1 MYKLILG
8 MVLTA
13 TLSSASEPPLTR
25 EVDVEGIYALEIQDL
40 AADVEITTLNDEDAL
55 TTVKLEGSK
64 SVLDQVDLQI
74 RNTTFVISTS
84 QKSRQRTKVIQG
96 EEISG
101 NGDTINSSHLPDPM
115 AALPHLTIT
124 VPRNCMLSVLG
135 AMGGSWI
142 ITHSFQPVHL
152 SLNKGARFKI
162 NTLYGGGT
170 IRLAEQSQLW
180 VNALIGETL
189 LVHMLG
195 ASQMCTQNI
204 NAQVVNLSVNQES
217 KIVIHRGDIELIL
230 SARICDAGE
239 ITFNGKA
246 TNASLSITD
255 AGNIVINNV
264 INFPVQRIN
273 GKGRIVVNNWP
284 QLAEDRA
291 NTKELEVSVPSRT
304 LSPRKRGMHQHRIAD
319 F

>member
-1 MYKLILG
+1 MHKLMLG

-25 EVDVEGIYALEIQDL
+25 EVDVEGISALEIQDL
-40 AADVEITTLNDEDAL
+40 AADVEITTLNEEDAL
-55 TTVKLEGSK
+55 TTVKLQGSE

-74 RNTTFVISTS
+74 RNTTFVISIS
-84 QKSRQRTKVIQG
+84 QKGRQRTKGIQG

-101 NGDTINSSHLPDPM
+101 NGDTVNSSHLSVPM
-115 AALPHLTIT
+115 TALPHLTIT

-135 AMGGSWI
+135 ARGGAWT
-142 ITHSFQPVHL
+142 ITHSYQPVHF
-152 SLNKGARFKI
+152 SLNKGARFKV

-170 IRLAEQSQLW
+170 IRLAEQSQLS

-195 ASQMCTQNI
+195 ASRMCAQNI
-204 NAQVVNLSVNQES
+204 DAQVVNLSVNQES
-217 KIVIHRGDIELIL
+217 KMVIHRGDIEHIL

-255 AGNIVINNV
+255 TGSIAINNV

-273 GKGRIVVNNWP
+273 GKGRIIVNNWP

-291 NTKELEVSVPSRT
+291 NTNELEASVPSRI
-304 LSPRKRGMHQHRIAD
+304 LSPRKRGMHQCRIAD